1 MKKLKFWQNFS
12 LLSNFTKN
20 KLFPVEKGV
29 VMTSFPVN
37 LTQKSDF
44 RSNPTQNQKFLKK
57 NSHFYHMWKNF
68 VILKKLTHVKT
79 RAEIF
84 LNKIINFLK
93 ISFPPPHYLLKINYL
108 LALFWIWWRHLR
120 SNFKKWPISTQN
132 LNFWKKKKKFLKN
145 DDISN

>member
-1 MKKLKFWQNFS
+1 MKQYPVYTLRVLSIQAEISSLSSEMGEIGKKCQILKKLKFWQNFS

-93 ISFPPPHYLLKINYL
+93 ISSPPIICLK
-108 LALFWIWWRHLR
+108 
-120 SNFKKWPISTQN
+120 
-132 LNFWKKKKKFLKN
+132 
-145 DDISN
+145 